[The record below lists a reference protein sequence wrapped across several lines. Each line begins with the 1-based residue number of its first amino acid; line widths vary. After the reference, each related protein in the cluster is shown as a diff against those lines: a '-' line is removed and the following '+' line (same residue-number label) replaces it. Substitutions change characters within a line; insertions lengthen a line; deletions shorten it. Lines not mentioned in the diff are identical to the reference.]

1 MLVELRRT
9 NDLAWLSMA
18 EAILRGEGLEPI
30 VLDTASSSVN
40 GSVGFVERRLM
51 IARPQAW
58 MARTILDALDEI
70 YGLH

>member
-18 EAILRGEGLEPI
+18 EAMLRGEGLEPI
-30 VLDTASSSVN
+30 VLDSESSAIN

-58 MARTILDALDEI
+58 MATTILKALDDI
-70 YGLH
+70 YG

>member
-30 VLDTASSSVN
+30 VLDSASSAVN
-40 GSVGFVERRLM
+40 GSVGFVERRLV
-51 IARPQAW
+51 IARQQAW

-70 YGLH
+70 YG